1 MNKKP
6 VLSNIFLFCLTTITQ
21 TAFCQFAYKADIGEV
36 KQSGFHKIAITPAIA
51 AKSKPDFSD
60 IRIMDDSGK
69 FVQYIL
75 QRDQPVFNKE
85 EIQTIPLISTKKSRN
100 GNTQLILE
108 VGQDTTLLTRQE
120 SYSLVLA
127 MEKANA
133 YRNASISGSR
143 DLKQWY
149 VISDRIT
156 LDAQSNQPGNETIQV
171 ISLPSAGY
179 RYLGIEMYD
188 KGLVPVKIVK
198 SGFILNKSIYGN
210 YTLLPSPRLVQKD
223 SSNHKS
229 YITIHFNDTYPVSKI
244 HFTVESSALYKR
256 KIIVYDTSGI
266 SGRMLAEG
274 IASPGMDSL
283 ILAGEKVKYLVM
295 VVENNDNQP
304 IRFSNVYAYQLQH
317 SLIAHLLQG
326 KNYSIVTGNRKATA
340 PVYDLSYF
348 KDSIRLTPEELN
360 LQDPQPYQNHLAEK
374 TANKNIV
381 TMLWVWVPIGIVLLA
396 LIWLS
401 FRLIKDISNKRQ

>member
-127 MEKANA
+127 MEKADA

-210 YTLLPSPRLVQKD
+210 YTLLPSPRLC
-223 SSNHKS
+223 
-229 YITIHFNDTYPVSKI
+229 YT
-244 HFTVESSALYKR
+244 
-256 KIIVYDTSGI
+256 
-266 SGRMLAEG
+266 
-274 IASPGMDSL
+274 
-283 ILAGEKVKYLVM
+283 
-295 VVENNDNQP
+295 
-304 IRFSNVYAYQLQH
+304 QL
-317 SLIAHLLQG
+317 
-326 KNYSIVTGNRKATA
+326 
-340 PVYDLSYF
+340 
-348 KDSIRLTPEELN
+348 
-360 LQDPQPYQNHLAEK
+360 
-374 TANKNIV
+374 
-381 TMLWVWVPIGIVLLA
+381 
-396 LIWLS
+396 
-401 FRLIKDISNKRQ
+401 